1 MFKMPGRSHKGVLPP
16 LTAYENDLAGQLA
29 LHVEM
34 LAETIG
40 ERNIVRYSA
49 LQKAA
54 AYITDMFVKLGY
66 TPREES
72 YIAEGRQVENIE
84 AQLQG
89 TSEPEEIVIIGAHY
103 DSVSGSPG
111 ADDNA
116 SGVAALLELARFF
129 SDAEPPGR
137 TLRFVAFVNE
147 EPPFFYWSKLMG
159 SRVYA
164 AGARKRRER
173 IAAMISLETIG
184 YYADTAGSQSYPPPL
199 GLFYPHAGNFIA
211 FVSNLG
217 SRSLLH
223 RCIGTFR
230 ETTRFPS
237 EGLAAP
243 AIIPGVGWSDQCSFW
258 REGYP
263 AIMLTDTALYRYP
276 HYHRP
281 TDMPDNLD
289 YNRMARVVAGM
300 RQVVEGLLK

>member
-1 MFKMPGRSHKGVLPP
+1 MFKMPGRSHRGALPP
-16 LTAYENDLAGQLA
+16 LTTCENDLAGRLSE
-29 LHVEM
+29 HVEM
-34 LAETIG
+34 LAGTIG
-40 ERNIVRYSA
+40 ERNIVRYAA

-54 AYITDMFVKLGY
+54 AYITGMFVELGY
-66 TPREES
+66 APGEES
-72 YIAEGRQVENIE
+72 YFAEGRQVENIE
-84 AQLQG
+84 VQLKG

-103 DSVSGSPG
+103 DTVSGSPG

-116 SGVAALLELARFF
+116 SGVAAMLELARFF
-129 SDAEPPGR
+129 RDVEPPAR

-147 EPPFFYWSKLMG
+147 EPPFFFWSKLMG

-164 AGARKRRER
+164 VGARKRGER

-184 YYADTAGSQSYPPPL
+184 YYADTARSQSYPPPL
-199 GLFYPHAGNFIA
+199 GLFYPHTGNFIA
-211 FVSNLG
+211 FISNLG
-217 SRSLLH
+217 SRSLLQ
-223 RCIGTFR
+223 RCIGMFR

-243 AIIPGVGWSDQCSFW
+243 AIIPGVGWSDQLSFW

-281 TDMPDNLD
+281 TDLPDKLD

-300 RQVVEGLLK
+300 RRVVEGVVK